1 MIRLSRLADYG
12 VMLMS
17 QMAREPSAVVNVQ
30 NLVEAS
36 GLSAATVS
44 KLLATLARHGL
55 LGSIRGRKGGYRLAR
70 SPANI
75 SMEQIIAAID
85 GPIALTVCVDQGI
98 DSCSVSA
105 FCTSRDYWH
114 RINEAIKEALDQ
126 VSLAEVASSM
136 PMFLDPAAIEPSKST
151 SRPTVDPRSA
161 GLEARDR

>member
-1 MIRLSRLADYG
+1 MIRLSRLADYA

-75 SMEQIIAAID
+75 SMEQIIAAVD

-105 FCTSRDYWH
+105 FCTSRGYWH

-126 VSLAEVASSM
+126 VSLAASGLTRQVAT
-136 PMFLDPAAIEPSKST
+136 PALAYAEAFWQSG
-151 SRPTVDPRSA
+151 RPPLRT
-161 GLEARDR
+161 EQRDHHQ